1 MGLLTTATALLVAA
15 ASVVNADVA
24 AAPAAPAA
32 IPRITSLTFSG
43 PGCVRDPK
51 HTGGLSDPT
60 FSFSNFASSLPG
72 TTRTLNCQ
80 AHLQATGASPGWQVA
95 VKTNVVKGNVYL
107 TPGTSLDY
115 FTTVFFSQDAAKTG
129 TVRGHIAANEKTI
142 DQAVTLVSNT
152 GANKVWSPCTGSD
165 GSIGILNVNF
175 RSVLN
180 GDSKAYF
187 EALTENWDLEWRKC

>member
-1 MGLLTTATALLVAA
+1 MGLLTTATTLLLL
-15 ASVVNADVA
+15 ASSGHLVTADSA
-24 AAPAAPAA
+24 AAPAA

-43 PGCVRDPK
+43 PGCTRDPK

-72 TTRTLNCQ
+72 TTKTLNCQ
-80 AHLQATGASPGWQVA
+80 AHLQASGASPGWQVA
-95 VKTNVVKGNVYL
+95 VTTNTVKGNVYL
-107 TPGTSLDY
+107 TPGTSLEY
-115 FTTVFFSQDAAKTG
+115 YTTVFFSQDAAKTG
-129 TVRGHIAANEKTI
+129 TVRGHIAANDKTV

-152 GANKVWSPCTGSD
+152 GANKVWSPCTGAD

-175 RSVLN
+175 RTVLN
-180 GDSKAYF
+180 GEGKAYF